1 MLIRNRTTYAVAAAL
16 VASLALAGCKKKEEP
31 APAPPAAE
39 TPAPAPAPAPEPAP
53 APVAATATVASVD
66 LGSAIGADK
75 KITTAT
81 TTFKP
86 KDTVYASVSTS
97 TSDPAATVAT
107 KLGAKWTY
115 QDGQTVK
122 EDPAVDVQAS
132 NGGVT
137 DFSIN
142 SPKGFPEGKYKV
154 EITQDGNVV
163 QSKDFEVKK

>member
-39 TPAPAPAPAPEPAP
+39 TPAPAPTAPEPAP
-53 APVAATATVASVD
+53 APVAATATVASID

-75 KITTAT
+75 KVTAAAT
-81 TTFKP
+81 AFKP
-86 KDTVYASVSTS
+86 KDTIYASVSTS
-97 TSDPAATVAT
+97 TSDPAATMAT
-107 KLGAKWTY
+107 KLGAKWTF
-115 QDGQTVK
+115 QDGQTVH
-122 EDPAVDVQAS
+122 ENAAEDVQAT

-137 DFSIN
+137 EFHIN

-154 EITQDGNVV
+154 EVTQDGNVV

>member
-1 MLIRNRTTYAVAAAL
+1 MLIRTRTHYAVAAAL
-16 VASLALAGCKKKEEP
+16 VATLALAGCKKKEEA
-31 APAPPAAE
+31 APPPPAAE
-39 TPAPAPAPAPEPAP
+39 TPAPAPAEPAPAP

-75 KITTAT
+75 KVTAAAAS
-81 TTFKP
+81 FKP
-86 KDTVYASVSTS
+86 KDTIYASVSTS

-107 KLGAKWTY
+107 KLGAKWTF
-115 QDGQTVK
+115 QDGQTVH
-122 EDPAVDVQAS
+122 EDPAADVQAT

-137 DFSIN
+137 EFHIN

-163 QSKDFEVKK
+163 QSKEFDVKK

>member
-1 MLIRNRTTYAVAAAL
+1 MLIRTRTHYAVAAAL
-16 VASLALAGCKKKEEP
+16 VATLALAGCKKKEEA
-31 APAPPAAE
+31 APTPPPAAE
-39 TPAPAPAPAPEPAP
+39 TPAPAPAEPAP

-75 KITTAT
+75 KVTAAAAS
-81 TTFKP
+81 FKP
-86 KDTVYASVSTS
+86 KDTIYASVSTS

-107 KLGAKWTY
+107 KLGAKWTF
-115 QDGQTVK
+115 QDGQTVH
-122 EDPAVDVQAS
+122 EEPAVDVQAT

-137 DFSIN
+137 AFELK

-163 QSKDFEVKK
+163 QSKEFDVKK

>member
-31 APAPPAAE
+31 APPPPPPAAE
-39 TPAPAPAPAPEPAP
+39 TPAPPPPPP
-53 APVAATATVASVD
+53 APVAATATVASLD
-66 LGSAIGADK
+66 LGSAVGADK
-75 KITTAT
+75 KVTAAA

-86 KDTVYASVSTS
+86 KDTIHASVTTN

-107 KLGAKWTY
+107 KLGAKWTF

-122 EDPAVDVQAS
+122 EEPAVDVQAT

-137 DFSIN
+137 EFSIN

-154 EITQDGNVV
+154 EISQDGNVV

>member
-31 APAPPAAE
+31 APTPPPAAE
-39 TPAPAPAPAPEPAP
+39 TPAPAPAPEPAP

-66 LGSAIGADK
+66 LGSAVGADK
-75 KITTAT
+75 KVTAAA

-86 KDTVYASVSTS
+86 KDTVHASVTTN

-107 KLGAKWTY
+107 KIGAKWTF

-122 EDPAVDVQAS
+122 EDAAVDVNAT

-137 DFSIN
+137 EFSIN

-163 QSKDFEVKK
+163 QSKEFEVKK

>member
-1 MLIRNRTTYAVAAAL
+1 MLIRTRTHYAVAAAL
-16 VASLALAGCKKKEEP
+16 VATLALAGCKKKEEA
-31 APAPPAAE
+31 APTPPPAAE
-39 TPAPAPAPAPEPAP
+39 TPAPAPAEPAP

-75 KITTAT
+75 KVTAAAAS
-81 TTFKP
+81 FKP
-86 KDTVYASVSTS
+86 KDTIYASVSTS

-107 KLGAKWTY
+107 KLGAKWTF
-115 QDGQTVK
+115 QDGQTVH
-122 EDPAVDVQAS
+122 EDPSADVQAT

-137 DFSIN
+137 EFHIN

-163 QSKDFEVKK
+163 QSKEFDVKK

>member
-31 APAPPAAE
+31 APPPPPPAAE
-39 TPAPAPAPAPEPAP
+39 TPAPPPPPP
-53 APVAATATVASVD
+53 APVAATATVASLD
-66 LGSAIGADK
+66 LGSAVGADK
-75 KITTAT
+75 KVTAAA

-86 KDTVYASVSTS
+86 KDTIHASVTTN

-107 KLGAKWTY
+107 KLGAKWTF

-122 EDPAVDVQAS
+122 EDPAVDVQAT

-137 DFSIN
+137 EFSIN

-154 EITQDGNVV
+154 EISQDGNVV